1 VIQTESARAK
11 YAMSDVCLST
21 RSSQKRSSDE
31 IEQELEI
38 DGCHL
43 SDDFEFALGAM
54 IAAALGLAMWIVI
67 FFIVK
72 LVFS

>member
-1 VIQTESARAK
+1 MIQAESPKAR

-21 RSSQKRSSDE
+21 RSSQQRSSDE

-43 SDDFEFALGAM
+43 SDDVEFALGAM
-54 IAAALGLAMWIVI
+54 IAAALGLAIWVVI